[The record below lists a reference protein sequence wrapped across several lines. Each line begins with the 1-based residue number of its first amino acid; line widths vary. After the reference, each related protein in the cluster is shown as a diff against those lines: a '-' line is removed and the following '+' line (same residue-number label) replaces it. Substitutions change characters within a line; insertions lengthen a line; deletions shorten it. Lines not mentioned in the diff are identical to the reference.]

1 MQFAI
6 SLKPLP
12 RHDPG
17 QANEYEFT
25 PSDPAKPKYY
35 GVCTPREAAEHA
47 EQASLQS
54 YRRIK

>member
-12 RHDPG
+12 RHNPG

-25 PSDPAKPKYY
+25 PSDATKPVYY

-47 EQASLQS
+47 AVSGVS
-54 YRRIK
+54 MYRRIK